1 MVGLL
6 CKETTRRLYNV
17 QLESAAELIGG
28 SIWNFAA
35 GNSLVIVTANSP
47 PEPGQRI
54 DIEIL
59 DGSER
64 GNVYLSK
71 KVSSFHDLRVE
82 DEGNGGGANTDMV

>member
-1 MVGLL
+1 MM
-6 CKETTRRLYNV
+6 C
-17 QLESAAELIGG
+17 

-54 DIEIL
+54 DIQIL

-71 KVSSFHDLRVE
+71 KVSFSTCRFMRS
-82 DEGNGGGANTDMV
+82 